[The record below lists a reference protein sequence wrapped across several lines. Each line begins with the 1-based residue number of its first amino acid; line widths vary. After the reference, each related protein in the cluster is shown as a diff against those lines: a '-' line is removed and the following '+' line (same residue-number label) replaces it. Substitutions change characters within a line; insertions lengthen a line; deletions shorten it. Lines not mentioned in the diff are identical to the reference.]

1 MVPVSSMS
9 ACDTAACLD
18 SGIAVHFGAHPTL
31 TSVVHL
37 WAGRRR
43 WRPQRWKL
51 KQIISRRRCD
61 AGKRRCDERMQKP
74 DFQVIAA
81 GTSLLEWRDNRR
93 IRASFPTNAQTL
105 YGLKSNSFPLWNW
118 VSHDLSCPNPAC
130 PPSVAAMDSH
140 VSCNCPSARSHWNY
154 LLERWRKL
162 GDLTEADIHVWVLA
176 WTFQVFTILH
186 GMP

>member
-61 AGKRRCDERMQKP
+61 AVKRRCDERMQKP

-81 GTSLLEWRDNRR
+81 GASLLEWRDIRR
-93 IRASFPTNAQTL
+93 IRSSFPTNAQEL
-105 YGLKSNSFPLWNW
+105 CRLKSNSSPLCNW
-118 VSHDLSCPNPAC
+118 ASHDLSCPDPAC
-130 PPSVAAMDSH
+130 PPSFPAMASH
-140 VSCNCPSARSHWNY
+140 VFWNCPSARCHWKY
-154 LLERWRKL
+154 ILERWQKL
-162 GDLTEADIHVWVLA
+162 GDLTEVD
-176 WTFQVFTILH
+176 LH
-186 GMP
+186 A